1 MSKFLVVGLGNPGP
15 EYEDTRHNLGFMVLD
30 KLARENGT
38 HFVQDRY
45 GWYSDFKLKGK
56 TFVLIKPN
64 TFVNR
69 SGKAVHY
76 WLQNQKIEL
85 ENLLVVV
92 DELALPFG
100 TIRLKSKGGDA
111 GHNGLKDIQ
120 LVLGSQDYARLRF
133 GLGKNFMPGHQA
145 DYVLSGFDEEEKVKL
160 PELLKRSSEIIE
172 NFGLIGIER
181 TMNQFNS

>member
-1 MSKFLVVGLGNPGP
+1 MNKILVVGLGNPGP
-15 EYEDTRHNLGFMVLD
+15 EYQDTRHNLGFMVLD
-30 KLARENGT
+30 HLARENGT

-45 GWYSDFKLKGK
+45 AHYSDFKLKG
-56 TFVLIKPN
+56 TSFILIKPN

-76 WLQNQKIEL
+76 WLQNQKLDISQ
-85 ENLLVVV
+85 LLVIV

-100 TIRLKSKGGDA
+100 TLRLKTKGSDA

-120 LVLGSQDYARLRF
+120 LSLSSSDYSRIRF
-133 GLGKNFMPGHQA
+133 GIGRNFSPGRQA
-145 DYVLSGFDEEEKVKL
+145 DYVLSGFEKEEVKEL
-160 PELLKRSSEIIE
+160 PALIQKCSEMVIS
-172 NFGLIGIER
+172 FGLSGSER